1 MARLVLL
8 AAVILS
14 AASLA
19 AAQERAPSP
28 DLVARNLAENV
39 LGEGTVRSVRVV
51 SGGRQIVITWDAVLY
66 RPTQTRAKNR
76 EQLRGEAELATGAV
90 MGVLKPSLIRFT
102 MLLNDRPLAQG
113 TRSSDV
119 FTITYAKELDG

>member
-1 MARLVLL
+1 MARLALL
-8 AAVILS
+8 AVVVLS

-19 AAQERAPSP
+19 AAQEWAPSP

-102 MLLNDRPLAQG
+102 MLLSDRPLAQG
-113 TRSSDV
+113 TRSSDA